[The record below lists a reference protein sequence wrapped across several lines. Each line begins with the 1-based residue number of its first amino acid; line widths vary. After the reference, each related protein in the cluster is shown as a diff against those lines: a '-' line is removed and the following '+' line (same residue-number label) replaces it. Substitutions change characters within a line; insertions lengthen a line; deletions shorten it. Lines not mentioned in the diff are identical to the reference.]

1 MASKFT
7 LQSTLTLPSGT
18 KMPALGFGVYL
29 SPRNVCKSSCLTAL
43 KVGYRHIDSAQYYEN
58 EDVVGEAIKES
69 GLNRSD
75 LFITTK
81 YFAKNSYD
89 ENLQSVLESVE
100 KVDPGEKGYVDLFL
114 IHSPHSGPEKRRE
127 MWKALE
133 EAKSQGKI
141 REIGVSNFGI
151 KHLEDLKSHAKV
163 WPPAVNQIEVCEE
176 ALQRVFDVLC

>member
-7 LQSTLTLPSGT
+7 LQSTLTLPSGA

-29 SPRNVCKSSCLTAL
+29 SPRNVCKNSCLTAL

-69 GLNRSD
+69 GLDRSD

-151 KHLEDLKSHAKV
+151 KHLEDLKSHAKI
-163 WPPAVNQIEVCEE
+163 WPPAVNQIEVCE
-176 ALQRVFDVLC
+176 LPLKR